1 MQKMR
6 RKIVLVLITLFLVI
20 ICNNCS
26 FAANSVTNRASSNT
40 SQNSSNADQENEINE
55 TEDNNVV
62 SNETS
67 ENETIEE
74 HMELSYP
81 DVKEP
86 ENTFGPLTTEQIIGG
101 SAILMALVAII
112 LVISLYARSRK
123 DYEDDWNEEEENF
136 YNPPERE
143 EPKAMQELKKEENIE
158 QPKAVQEME
167 DKKKIEEIK
176 RAREEDNLNGMQ
188 EESNIEEN
196 VSEYNV
202 SKEPE
207 ENKIDKED
215 TDSFNYK
222 HQKALDDFYNYAEEI
237 KKEEKKPKRGKGK
250 HSM

>member
-1 MQKMR
+1 MQKMK

-40 SQNSSNADQENEINE
+40 SQSNSISDEENE
-55 TEDNNVV
+55 TEDENAV

-67 ENETIEE
+67 ENEIIEE

-81 DVKEP
+81 DIKAS
-86 ENTFGPLTTEQIIGG
+86 ENNFGPLTMEQVIGG
-101 SAILMALVAII
+101 AAALIALVGII
-112 LVISLYARSRK
+112 LAISLYARSRE
-123 DYEDDWNEEEENF
+123 DYEDDWNYEPEN
-136 YNPPERE
+136 NLEVPDSE
-143 EPKAMQELKKEENIE
+143 EPKAIKELKKEENIE

-167 DKKKIEEIK
+167 DQKKIEEIK
-176 RAREEDNLNGMQ
+176 KAREE
-188 EESNIEEN
+188 
-196 VSEYNV
+196 
-202 SKEPE
+202 
-207 ENKIDKED
+207 ENKDNINEIQKETDVDENKED
-215 TDSFNYK
+215 TNSFNYK